1 MTDRQRRLLPGN
13 KRNGLL
19 IHRGNT
25 RVLKKILLILALGYM
40 GYSIVAENPELLS
53 SLLNRD
59 GLSQSD
65 SKSGKQSDNQ
75 NNSQN
80 NYQNNSQHDGEKL
93 LQFAYQNGQ
102 SDLQV
107 EGTGEVVKLLA
118 DDNQGSRHQRFL
130 LRLSSGQTLLIA
142 HNIDLAPRI
151 ESLQRGDSVT
161 FFGEYE
167 WNDKGGVIHWTH
179 RDPRGRHPHGWLKH
193 QGKTY
198 Q

>member
-1 MTDRQRRLLPGN
+1 M
-13 KRNGLL
+13 
-19 IHRGNT
+19 
-25 RVLKKILLILALGYM
+25 LKKILLILALGYM

-59 GLSQSD
+59 SLSQSD